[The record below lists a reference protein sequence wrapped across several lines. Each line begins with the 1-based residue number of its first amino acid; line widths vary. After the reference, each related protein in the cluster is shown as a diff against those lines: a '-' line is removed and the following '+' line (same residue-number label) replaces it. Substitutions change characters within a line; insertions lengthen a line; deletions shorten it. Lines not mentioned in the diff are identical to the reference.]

1 MAGPVIKNIIK
12 NKGKDVLDE
21 AQKIIDASKKGTPNT
36 KAEDLLQ
43 TPDPKKVRIKDKE
56 LKVNPDAETVTTIKK
71 KDFKVEP
78 PKVADEISDDFLKQ
92 RGLDVFDNKIATS
105 ILRDFNINNI
115 QSEADILKL
124 IDDIS
129 KRFSK
134 EFDLQKRGVKT
145 NKVTKQ
151 VATLLNKNP
160 EDLTARLLQL
170 KPGSTLNAETIL
182 AARELLVAGMNKLD
196 VLAEKASK
204 ELPDAKDVLEFR
216 QHFALMSQLQMV
228 IKGVQ
233 TETARALQQFRIKA
247 RSTNIN
253 VNLENLNAQN
263 LLVELGGVEQSS
275 GLAQL
280 YLKTK
285 DASQALKF
293 TEETGVFANLTK
305 VSDAIAESFV
315 NVILSNP
322 MTFVRNTGGNFIAQG
337 MVAFE
342 RKLAA
347 NGFAGKG
354 GKNSADAVAVYED
367 IAKAYGKSQAFS
379 EIISEF
385 GAAFR
390 ERRLPEIVS
399 DITGSKVET
408 RANAFSNDNF
418 KFDNKALGTL
428 TNITGQIFTLGR
440 YPTQFINFQDVISKN
455 LEYRSELYALAYRE
469 TMKRIEA
476 GTLTLENAPSF
487 LADRVINPTKDVVK
501 QAYDAA
507 HYVTFQ
513 TKLSDKSNS
522 NRLRQLGNSVQSI
535 KGNSGP
541 FSWFTNYYLPFVRT
555 PTNIASFTLERTPG
569 FNLLLKNYREDL
581 AAGGARRQLA
591 IAKMELGA
599 AFYSVFGLM
608 GGYGYGSGTDPEFNI
623 KGKADNLRL
632 NNYQP
637 KSLRIP
643 IGDKVHQIN
652 TTGFDPLSMM
662 IGQAMDF
669 GQLITM
675 AANDHE
681 RSQDLANFA
690 LALTLSFGE
699 NLSNSTFMAGV
710 GQFIDDVK
718 YLDYSL
724 KNDTEDKFIQNWFA
738 QYASSFKPTVV
749 NQVGKFFND
758 NNQKLATE
766 FGEYLK
772 RNVAEAD
779 LNKRY
784 DILGDEI
791 AKFGVY
797 SQIKTDPVRDELKRL
812 NVSIDPFPRSIS
824 VNPFE
829 NDTNQIFAKSSA
841 SVTLNSEEQSYYQ
854 YLAGNNLK
862 NGGFDVATQRP
873 TPPLEQVLKS
883 DLYLNGTEYEKE
895 QIVKFY
901 INKSRSFAEKQL
913 LAETEIKNRITEEA
927 KNKLMEKIIT
937 EQKGLDFPGSQT
949 TP

>member
-1 MAGPVIKNIIK
+1 
-12 NKGKDVLDE
+12 
-21 AQKIIDASKKGTPNT
+21 
-36 KAEDLLQ
+36 
-43 TPDPKKVRIKDKE
+43 
-56 LKVNPDAETVTTIKK
+56 
-71 KDFKVEP
+71 
-78 PKVADEISDDFLKQ
+78 
-92 RGLDVFDNKIATS
+92 
-105 ILRDFNINNI
+105 
-115 QSEADILKL
+115 
-124 IDDIS
+124 
-129 KRFSK
+129 
-134 EFDLQKRGVKT
+134 
-145 NKVTKQ
+145 
-151 VATLLNKNP
+151 
-160 EDLTARLLQL
+160 
-170 KPGSTLNAETIL
+170 
-182 AARELLVAGMNKLD
+182 
-196 VLAEKASK
+196 
-204 ELPDAKDVLEFR
+204 
-216 QHFALMSQLQMV
+216 
-228 IKGVQ
+228 
-233 TETARALQQFRIKA
+233 
-247 RSTNIN
+247 
-253 VNLENLNAQN
+253 
-263 LLVELGGVEQSS
+263 
-275 GLAQL
+275 
-280 YLKTK
+280 
-285 DASQALKF
+285 
-293 TEETGVFANLTK
+293 
-305 VSDAIAESFV
+305 
-315 NVILSNP
+315 
-322 MTFVRNTGGNFIAQG
+322 
-337 MVAFE
+337 
-342 RKLAA
+342 
-347 NGFAGKG
+347 
-354 GKNSADAVAVYED
+354 
-367 IAKAYGKSQAFS
+367 
-379 EIISEF
+379 
-385 GAAFR
+385 
-390 ERRLPEIVS
+390 
-399 DITGSKVET
+399 
-408 RANAFSNDNF
+408 
-418 KFDNKALGTL
+418 
-428 TNITGQIFTLGR
+428 
-440 YPTQFINFQDVISKN
+440 
-455 LEYRSELYALAYRE
+455 
-469 TMKRIEA
+469 
-476 GTLTLENAPSF
+476 
-487 LADRVINPTKDVVK
+487 
-501 QAYDAA
+501 
-507 HYVTFQ
+507 
-513 TKLSDKSNS
+513 
-522 NRLRQLGNSVQSI
+522 
-535 KGNSGP
+535 
-541 FSWFTNYYLPFVRT
+541 
-555 PTNIASFTLERTPG
+555 
-569 FNLLLKNYREDL
+569 
-581 AAGGARRQLA
+581 
-591 IAKMELGA
+591 MELGA
-599 AFYSVFGLM
+599 AFYTIFGIM
-608 GGYGYGSGTDPEFNI
+608 GYNGLGSGTDPEFNI
-623 KGKADNLRL
+623 KGKRDNLNL

-637 KSLRIP
+637 KALRIP

-681 RSQDLANFA
+681 RSQDLANFG

-784 DILGDEI
+784 DILGDEV